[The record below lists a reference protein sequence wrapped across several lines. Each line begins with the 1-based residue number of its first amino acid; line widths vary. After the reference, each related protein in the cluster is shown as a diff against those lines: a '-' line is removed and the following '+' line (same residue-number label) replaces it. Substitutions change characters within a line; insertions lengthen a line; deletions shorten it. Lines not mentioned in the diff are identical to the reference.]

1 MAIINYLTTIRLDF
15 GALAA
20 LAEDMAAIGVKRPLI
35 VTDKGVVAAGLA
47 ERAIKALPAGCAHAL
62 FDDTPANPTEEAVE
76 AALAIYQAA
85 SCDGLIAIGGGS
97 PMDLA
102 KGVAI
107 LATHPGPLQ
116 QYCAVLGGAPKIT
129 AATAPVIAIPTT
141 AGTGSEV
148 GRGAVISFRDGR
160 KLGILSPNLLPKRA
174 ICDPELTLGLP
185 PQITAATG
193 MDAVTHCIE
202 CYISPVD
209 NPVAGAI
216 AIDGLERAIKYLP
229 RAVVNGGDREA
240 RREMMIAAMMGAMA
254 FQKGLGA
261 VHALSHPLGALR
273 DLKLHHG
280 SLNAVLLPHVLRF
293 NAGDDAARAKYDG
306 LRRAM
311 GLAAGDD
318 IANFIAQLNHRIG
331 MPKHL
336 SEMGVPS
343 QVLSSISKAAMLD
356 HTHATNARAAIE
368 EDYLKILQAAF

>member
-1 MAIINYLTTIRLDF
+1 VAIINYLTTIRLDF

-20 LAEDMAAIGVKRPLI
+20 LGEDMAAVGVRRPLI
-35 VTDKGVVAAGLA
+35 VADKGVTTAGLTGRVIA
-47 ERAIKALPAGCAHAL
+47 ALPAGTRHAL
-62 FDDTPANPTEEAVE
+62 FDDVPTNPTEEAVE
-76 AALAIYQAA
+76 AALAVYRGEN
-85 SCDGLIAIGGGS
+85 CDGLIAIGGGS

-107 LATHPGPLQ
+107 LAANPAPLQ
-116 QYCAVLGGAPKIT
+116 QYAAVLGGAPKIT

-148 GRGAVISFRDGR
+148 GRGAVITFRDGR
-160 KLGILSPNLLPKRA
+160 KLGLLSPNLLPKRA

-185 PQITAATG
+185 PMMTAATG

-216 AIDGLERAIKYLP
+216 AIDGLERAIRFLP
-229 RAVVNGGDREA
+229 RAVSDGQDKEA
-240 RREMMIAAMMGAMA
+240 RREMMIAAMMGAMS

-273 DLKLHHG
+273 EFRLHHG
-280 SLNAVLLPHVLRF
+280 TLNAVLLPHVLRF
-293 NAGDDAARAKYDG
+293 NEGDAAARAKYAG

-311 GLAAGDD
+311 GLSTDADVAGY
-318 IANFIAQLNHRIG
+318 IADFNDLIG
-331 MPKHL
+331 MPRKL
-336 SEMGVPS
+336 SEMGVPR
-343 QVLSSISKAAMLD
+343 QVLPAIANAALLD
-356 HTHATNARAAIE
+356 HTHATNARAAT
-368 EDYLKILQAAF
+368 EDDYRAILDAAF